1 MEKLP
6 KRTRKISTAKALGLD
21 FKDPSDRNYLRY
33 ENLLLGLRKIMRRRG
48 VNGNKLAKMMGVSR
62 QAIYDRFAGRN
73 TTLEWVS
80 RVAEVLGISL
90 KVSFIDPSSHR
101 RPAAEIRKVA

>member
-1 MEKLP
+1 MERLP

-21 FKDPSDRNYLRY
+21 TKDPSDKNYLRY

-48 VNGNKLAKMMGVSR
+48 VSGNKLAKMMGISR

-73 TTLEWVS
+73 TTLEWIS

-90 KVSFIDPSSHR
+90 KVSFIESSPR
-101 RPAAEIRKVA
+101 RHAAEIRKVA